1 MLSCDYHDFS
11 TCEAIFDLI
20 GEILGTPVKSVDK
33 QKLEVQ
39 TVSPLERHSAGN
51 QNKGEASLK

>member
-20 GEILGTPVKSVDK
+20 GELLGTLVKSVDK
-33 QKLEVQ
+33 QKLEV
-39 TVSPLERHSAGN
+39 
-51 QNKGEASLK
+51 